1 MPPAT
6 STQDNGAER
15 ETGEKVAKPAAGD
28 LLILAAWRALFAA
41 IDLPRVYGS
50 ESLDVT
56 DFLECVRCQNFRIHL
71 PTMRGRQV
79 DPALRRRKTPK
90 MFLRRQ
96 RRKNDFGVRR
106 KERKVRGVLFS
117 VRDIDVLRLL
127 CWCQNIKPNSLNGV
141 STKEERE
148 NLMTMGFIKT
158 HERSGTLLLTN
169 KGRAFVELLLNGVI
183 PGLRISYHDAAIE
196 RRLRLSELVLTA
208 YYAGVDVFTTSV
220 GGDGERPS
228 LLITSITR
236 NHGHNPWGSARVGAI
251 AHLGGIYYAAHY
263 VCPGIGRMAVNDELS
278 ALHNHTNFGKDTRR
292 AFLFA
297 GPSYGCILEEL
308 KARGKKSEGKLIRYS
323 EAYRE
328 LHYPI
333 HLLSCDETG
342 ARQLQIMAV
351 PDYREKLARL
361 MLRSAY
367 QPPPEDAP
375 AWDALYNGHPFV
387 IGADMELRRIDAAI
401 RIARERNCLPIALA
415 ALDAQGSAV
424 LLARYADPGYAT
436 VYKVTDGVL
445 TKLFGHAPALY
456 EPPCTQF
463 LTKKGDVV
471 NAPLIKALGKDR
483 VIGVLMPNGEQSDI
497 DMARKLVEFL
507 DIRNFEVKIK
517 DAVCGVLNNLP
528 FNGYDISEQTATN
541 LPARIR
547 MTTLYAVSQS
557 MNGRVANTCNLSED
571 WVGYAT
577 RYGDAAGDFSPLS
590 QLTVTEVKAIGREL
604 GLPSELVDKTPTD
617 GLCGKTDEDNLG
629 FTYAELDAYIRD
641 GIEPSE
647 EVKAKID
654 SMHEKNL
661 FKLQLMPSFVY
672 QA

>member
-1 MPPAT
+1 M
-6 STQDNGAER
+6 
-15 ETGEKVAKPAAGD
+15 
-28 LLILAAWRALFAA
+28 
-41 IDLPRVYGS
+41 
-50 ESLDVT
+50 T
-56 DFLECVRCQNFRIHL
+56 DFLGGEGYLNFHIHL
-71 PTMRGRQV
+71 PTMRGRQIA
-79 DPALRRRKTPK
+79 PARRLRKTPK
-90 MFLRRQ
+90 KFLRRK
-96 RRKNDFGVRR
+96 RCKGFFGVRR
-106 KERKVRGVLFS
+106 KRKGGLGLIFS

-127 CWCQNIKPNSLNGV
+127 CWCQNIKPYELNGV
-141 STKEERE
+141 STEEERE
-148 NLMTMGFIKT
+148 NLMALGFIKI
-158 HERSGTLLLTN
+158 HERSNTLLLTN
-169 KGRAFVELLLNGVI
+169 RGRAFIEVVLNGIVQ
-183 PGLRISYHDAAIE
+183 GLSISYHDAAIE

-220 GGDGERPS
+220 SGDGGRPS
-228 LLITSITR
+228 LFITSITR
-236 NHGHNPWGSARVGAI
+236 NHGQNPWGSARVCAI
-251 AHLGGIYYAAHY
+251 VHLGETYYAAHY

-308 KARGKKSEGKLIRYS
+308 KVRGKKSEGKLIRYS

-351 PDYREKLARL
+351 PYYREKLARL

-401 RIARERNCLPIALA
+401 RMARERNCLPIALA

-483 VIGVLMPNGEQSDI
+483 GP
-497 DMARKLVEFL
+497 RCK
-507 DIRNFEVKIK
+507 
-517 DAVCGVLNNLP
+517 
-528 FNGYDISEQTATN
+528 
-541 LPARIR
+541 
-547 MTTLYAVSQS
+547 
-557 MNGRVANTCNLSED
+557 
-571 WVGYAT
+571 
-577 RYGDAAGDFSPLS
+577 
-590 QLTVTEVKAIGREL
+590 
-604 GLPSELVDKTPTD
+604 
-617 GLCGKTDEDNLG
+617 
-629 FTYAELDAYIRD
+629 
-641 GIEPSE
+641 
-647 EVKAKID
+647 
-654 SMHEKNL
+654 
-661 FKLQLMPSFVY
+661 
-672 QA
+672 